1 MMKCKEWVMGT
12 SNFSLVAWLVRSTG
26 ENLDLQLASKLG
38 AGASLV
44 AQWERIHLPMQEF
57 DP

>member
-1 MMKCKEWVMGT
+1 MGT
-12 SNFSLVAWLVRSTG
+12 SNLSLVAWLVRSTG
-26 ENLDLQLASKLG
+26 ENLASKLG

-57 DP
+57 DL